1 MAAARES
8 RDGPWRVARRAAIV
22 SRMATD
28 TRQASPVADD
38 SRDLVVDVVQA
49 LQPRLKDLPEES
61 LRRMVQSALDA
72 MGDVRVT
79 TYLPILI
86 ERKVRDDLRHRPAV
100 GDEVIR
106 LPA

>member
-1 MAAARES
+1 
-8 RDGPWRVARRAAIV
+8 
-22 SRMATD
+22 MATD
-28 TRQASPVADD
+28 TRQASPVVDD

-61 LRRMVQSALDA
+61 LRRMVQSALDG

-86 ERKVRDDLRHRPAV
+86 ERKVRDDLRQRPAV

>member
-1 MAAARES
+1 
-8 RDGPWRVARRAAIV
+8 
-22 SRMATD
+22 MATD

-100 GDEVIR
+100 DDEVIR